1 MPIQVLLVDD
11 EEGFLAPLYRRL
23 RVRRFDVRVATSGQ
37 QASRLLQERPTDVV
51 VLDVRMP
58 GMDGIATIRE
68 IKKEHP
74 LVEVILLTG
83 HASLEASVEGMSLG
97 AFDYLLKPVNIDEL
111 RFKIEDAYRSKALQE
126 QKIARLKAASEG
138 AQASERKT

>member
-11 EEGFLAPLYRRL
+11 EEGFLAPLCRRL

-37 QASRLLQERPTDVV
+37 QALRLLREGPTDVV

-111 RFKIEDAYRSKALQE
+111 RFKIEDAYRSKVLQE

-138 AQASERKT
+138 AEASERST

>member
-1 MPIQVLLVDD
+1 MPIEVLLVDD

-23 RVRRFDVRVATSGQ
+23 RARRFNVRVATSGQ
-37 QASRLLQERPTDVV
+37 QASRLLQESPADVV

-58 GMDGIATIRE
+58 DMDGIATIRE
-68 IKKEHP
+68 IKREHP

-97 AFDYLLKPVNIDEL
+97 AFDYLLKPVSIDEL
-111 RFKIEDAYRSKALQE
+111 RFKIEDAYRSKTLQE
-126 QKIARLKAASEG
+126 QKIARLEAAAEG
-138 AQASERKT
+138 VQASERRT